1 MKYTKRGSVRLACLY
16 AMHRRKGNPERPP
29 GIEGVEM
36 RNSYYNRMSALA
48 VTIPLAGVLL
58 SAVSILAQNGLRGA
72 AVESHEGLTISAT
85 PWTEAAK
92 YKEKFPKKSP
102 YAAGIIAVQVALRND
117 SDDSITVEL
126 SRIRMTVRLDREN
139 TQELPSLSAE
149 DVAQG
154 VLKPGAKD
162 PTKRSRIPLPVPVP
176 RGNSDKNFAE
186 LQRQAQEASV
196 PTGVVAPHSTVQ
208 GLLYFDLQSQFD
220 LLETAHLYVPELAFL
235 KGNRPLTYFDI
246 DLGQRSGQ

>member
-1 MKYTKRGSVRLACLY
+1 
-16 AMHRRKGNPERPP
+16 MHQRKGNPERPP

-36 RNSYYNRMSALA
+36 RKSYYSRMSAWA

-58 SAVSILAQNGLRGA
+58 SGASISAQNGLHGA

-85 PWTEAAK
+85 PWTEASK

-102 YAAGIIAVQVALRND
+102 YGAGIIAVQVAFRNE
-117 SDDSITVEL
+117 SDDSIRVEL
-126 SRIRMTVRLDREN
+126 SRIRMSVRLDSEN

-186 LQRQAQEASV
+186 LQRQAQEAGV
-196 PTGVVAPHSTVQ
+196 PSGVVAPHSTVQ
-208 GLLYFDLQSQFD
+208 GLLYFDLQNQFD
-220 LLETAHLYVPELAFL
+220 LLATAHLYVPELAFM
-235 KGNRPLTYFDI
+235 KENRPLTYFDI
-246 DLGQRSGQ
+246 DLGQRNAQ